1 MKKPPLV
8 FIPAAGLG
16 KRAGSQEE
24 HLPKPII
31 SVGDKPLIYRVMSL
45 YPSETHFVIG
55 LGYKGEWVK
64 QVAKL
69 AAAIN
74 NQKVT
79 FFTTDS
85 WKTPYQG
92 LSHTVLEARKYINS
106 DFVFHA
112 VDTLISQ
119 ESCVKISNCSTTTVI
134 FGKPNSSGIYR
145 TIVNGDWNRISIE
158 ESNTKHVYVG
168 IAFIKNDEIFWESIE
183 SELAYNSEGGEVLG
197 INPQS
202 TEIINIPDNEWLDC
216 GSKQGIAIARPRYE
230 TEDIVLERSNEAI
243 WKIEEHMYKFHESE
257 NFVTNRIL
265 RADALQPFVPKSEFV
280 STNIYK
286 YLRAPGVTLSNAE
299 PKVFKKFLE
308 FCLKFWFSNLQE
320 SDISDIN
327 SNEYDFKKFY
337 FDKTKDRVA
346 QYLTI
351 RPNYYPKTINGCAV
365 QGINETLELLPWDE
379 ILSIYP
385 CRAHGDLHPEN
396 VVHDRESDRFTF
408 LDWRQDIAGSSLKMG
423 DLYYEL
429 GKIKHGL
436 IVDHGLISEG
446 KFKVLMDDD
455 DYEISVQQSDNKKI
469 WMEEFEDFVKI
480 NEFDS
485 DKIDMITGLI
495 FVNIAALHHSG
506 YNDFL
511 FTLGHSILAKYVHLE
526 QAKFDSFR
534 E

>member
-1 MKKPPLV
+1 MNKPPLV

-31 SVGDKPLIYRVMSL
+31 SIGDKPLIYRVMSL
-45 YPSETHFVIG
+45 YPRETHFVIG

-64 QVAKL
+64 QVASL
-69 AAAIN
+69 SAAIN

-85 WKTPYQG
+85 WRTPDQG
-92 LSHTVLEARKYINS
+92 LSHTVQDARNYLDS

-119 ESCVKISNCSTTTVI
+119 ESCLKISNCSKMTVV
-134 FGKPNSSGIYR
+134 FAKPNTSGIYR
-145 TIVNGDWNRISIE
+145 TIINGAWNRISVE
-158 ESNTKHVYVG
+158 KTNAEHVYVG
-168 IAFIKNDEIFWESIE
+168 VAFIKNDEKFWESIE
-183 SELAYNSEGGEVLG
+183 SHLPNNSEGGEALG
-197 INPQS
+197 INPES
-202 TEIINIPDNEWLDC
+202 TEIIHIPENEWLDC
-216 GSKQGIAIARPRYE
+216 GSKQGISIARPRYE
-230 TEDIVLERSNEAI
+230 SEDIVLERSNEAI
-243 WKIEEHMYKFHESE
+243 WKFEKYMYKFHESE

-265 RADALQPFVPKSEFV
+265 RANALQPFVPKSEFV
-280 STNIYK
+280 SNNIYK
-286 YLRAPGVTLSNAE
+286 YYRAPGITLSNAE
-299 PKVFKKFLE
+299 PKVFKEFLK

-320 SDISDIN
+320 SDLSDIQ
-327 SNEYDFKKFY
+327 SNEYNFRNFY

-346 QYLTI
+346 QYLGI
-351 RPNYYPKTINGCAV
+351 RPDYNPKTINGCAV

-396 VVHDRESDRFTF
+396 VVYDRESDRFTF

-436 IVDHGLISEG
+436 MVDHELISEG
-446 KFKVLMDDD
+446 KFKVIMDNDN
-455 DYEISVQQSDNKKI
+455 YEISVQQSDKKKI
-469 WMEEFEDFVKI
+469 WIEELEDFVKM
-480 NEFDS
+480 NEFNS
-485 DKIDMITGLI
+485 YKIEMITGLI

-511 FTLGHSILAKYVHLE
+511 FTLGHSILAKVAHRE
-526 QAKFDSFR
+526 KGKFDFSR